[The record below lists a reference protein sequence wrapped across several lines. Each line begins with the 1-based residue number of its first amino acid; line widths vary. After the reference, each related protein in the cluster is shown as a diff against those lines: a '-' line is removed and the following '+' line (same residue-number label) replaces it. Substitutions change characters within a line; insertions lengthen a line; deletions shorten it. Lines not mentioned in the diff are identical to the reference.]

1 VSRAAASPDAK
12 ASGTPASGG
21 AWAEPGAYRVDD
33 GVYRIPLPL
42 PSDALRAVNVYVI
55 ETPAGLTCIDGGWAI
70 GAARDQLGES
80 MAQVGL
86 HPRDITSFLVTHA
99 HRDHYTQ
106 AVTLRSEFGRAVVSL
121 GVGERPSLRKVQG
134 RGEGFSIEQR
144 LRIAGAPDV
153 ADAWSRHD
161 GGDLD
166 MDHWLDPDCWID
178 GDQDIQVGDRVLR
191 AVETPGH
198 TAGHLVFAD
207 HEAGLLFAGDHVL
220 PTITPSIGFESA
232 GRPAPLADFL
242 ASLAKVRAMPDLR
255 LLPAHGDVHVR
266 SHERVE
272 ELLAHHEGRLAQTQ
286 AAVAGG
292 AATSREVAGELGWT
306 RRERR
311 LRDLDGLNQGLA
323 IMETMAHL
331 DVLASRGQVV
341 REVSDG
347 VARYRVA

>member
-1 VSRAAASPDAK
+1 MSRAAASPGAE
-12 ASGTPASGG
+12 ASGTPTSSG
-21 AWAEPGAYRVDD
+21 AWAEPGAYRVGD

-55 ETPAGLTCIDGGWAI
+55 ETPTGLTCIDGGWAI
-70 GAARDQLGES
+70 AAARDRLGES

-106 AVTLRSEFGRAVVSL
+106 AVTLRAEFGRAVVHL
-121 GVGERPSLRKVQG
+121 GIGELPSLRKVQG
-134 RGEGFSIEQR
+134 RGDGLGIEQR
-144 LRIAGAPDV
+144 LRLAGSPHL

-166 MDHWLDPDCWID
+166 MDHWRDPDRWID
-178 GDQDIQVGDRVLR
+178 GDQDIALGDRVLR

-207 HEAGLLFAGDHVL
+207 HAAGLLFAGDHVL
-220 PTITPSIGFESA
+220 PTITPSIGFESV
-232 GRPAPLADFL
+232 GRPSPLADFL

-255 LLPAHGDVHVR
+255 LLPAHGDVHMR
-266 SHERVE
+266 THERVE
-272 ELLAHHEGRLAQTQ
+272 ELLAHHEERLAQTH

-292 AATSREVAGELGWT
+292 ATTSHEVADELGWT
-306 RRERR
+306 RRAWR

-323 IMETMAHL
+323 VMETMAHL
-331 DVLASRGQVV
+331 DVLTARGQVV

-347 VARYRVA
+347 VARYLMA